1 MSATAYG
8 VLSWRRELS
17 PKGKSKKEEAPGVK
31 TYIDVLAALVPSEAL
46 TFHALALSATTK
58 TETNA
63 TGVLVTT
70 ITNAGA
76 LWWAF
81 WGCIVLSVVLY
92 WFGHGTAAWDRWD
105 FLRVLIPPTAFVGWV
120 MLQKATAF
128 DAVWPN
134 FDQGTR
140 FVVALFV
147 AVVLGGLATWLSD
160 VADKKEKPRAA
171 EHDQAPKAAN

>member
-17 PKGKSKKEEAPGVK
+17 SKGKSKKDEPPGVK

-46 TFHALALSATTK
+46 TFHALVLSANTK
-58 TETNA
+58 TETNVT
-63 TGVLVTT
+63 TGEVVTT

-81 WGCIVLSVVLY
+81 WGCIVLSVILY
-92 WFGHGTAAWDRWD
+92 WFGHGAAAWDEWD
-105 FLRVLIPPTAFVGWV
+105 YLRVLIPPIAFVGWV
-120 MLQKATAF
+120 MLQKSTAF
-128 DAVWPN
+128 DAVLPN

-140 FVVALFV
+140 FVIALFI
-147 AVVLGGLATWLSD
+147 AVILGGLAKWLSD
-160 VADKKEKPRAA
+160 VADQKEKP
-171 EHDQAPKAAN
+171 KAAAQSTTPLG